1 MEQIVYLQEVCKFL
15 NACSSAPV
23 TLYENDVAIKRYEII
38 KLPDGFDCETKYYDV
53 LRNAASDISYKIDEK
68 FLFGMVKVKETN
80 ISIFIGPVCIM
91 PIQNHELKKI
101 AFNYNCNIEQ
111 LSVLSNY
118 VYASPIMPLQFAL
131 QILSFLNL
139 VVNKEVLPNSEFVMS
154 DVDDFPDSTVHI
166 YSNLQKHLESI
177 TFDEIERHSSLE
189 FENLMLSYIQ
199 NGQVANLKK
208 LFETT
213 PIGRTG
219 QIAYDVLRQ
228 EKNNSICSITL
239 CTRAAI
245 SGGLNSETAFQLSD
259 LTIQKIENCR
269 SVNEIQ
275 KLSGQI
281 ITDFCERVS
290 TLQNNPNNSPVIN
303 RVVKYINENI
313 ADKITVEELAQLVHT
328 NRSFLSSKFKSE
340 MGIPLIEYI
349 AKQKIAEA
357 KRLLLYSDKSL
368 SSIAAYLSFSSQSHF
383 QNTFKKITGLTPA
396 EYRKNKKRE

>member
-53 LRNAASDISYKIDEK
+53 LRNSASDISYKIDEK
-68 FLFGMVKVKETN
+68 FLFGMVKAKDAN

-91 PIQNHELKKI
+91 SIQEHELKKI
-101 AFNYNCNIEQ
+101 IFDYSGNIEQ
-111 LSVLSNY
+111 LPVLSNY
-118 VYASPIMPLQFAL
+118 VYTSPIMPLHFAL

-139 VVNKEVLPNSEFVMS
+139 VVNREVLPNSSFAMQ
-154 DVDDFPDSTVHI
+154 DVDDFRDSTIHI
-166 YSNLQKHLESI
+166 YSNLQKHSEAI

-189 FENLMLSYIQ
+189 FEHLMLSYIQ
-199 NGQVANLKK
+199 NGQIANLKE

-245 SGGLNSETAFQLSD
+245 AGGLNSETAFQLSD
-259 LTIQKIENCR
+259 LTIQKIESCG

-275 KLSGQI
+275 KLSYQI
-281 ITDFCERVS
+281 ITDLCERVS
-290 TLQNNPNNSPVIN
+290 TLQNNPSNSPVVN
-303 RVVKYINENI
+303 RIVKYINENI
-313 ADKITVEELAQLVHT
+313 ADKIIVEELAQLVHT

-340 MGIPLIEYI
+340 MGIPLIDYI